1 MACDL
6 DLHCLHMSSKLVSG
20 LNLCE
25 CVCGG
30 GGGGGRGQGEA
41 KIGDR
46 ISKVF
51 LNKYKAHNTK
61 MQENVSCLNMK
72 AYWTPLLADV
82 DILILKT
89 SFISYCNCPTVRID
103 AVIVL
108 M

>member
-1 MACDL
+1 M
-6 DLHCLHMSSKLVSG
+6 
-20 LNLCE
+20 
-25 CVCGG
+25 G

-72 AYWTPLLADV
+72 AY
-82 DILILKT
+82 
-89 SFISYCNCPTVRID
+89 
-103 AVIVL
+103 
-108 M
+108 